1 MNTCH
6 ALDLLLTPFVDGE
19 CTIGERAIVTA
30 HLAGCA
36 ECRRRVE
43 AESTARQILHAHA
56 AAARTM
62 GASPTWR
69 PRVWRLGH
77 PGLRVQS
84 RVHSRALLLLAVLAA
99 GLLVLWLRP
108 AQASAIGVIG
118 DSVCQHK
125 HLFTERFNVDD
136 RTCTLGC
143 VKRGAAFVLVTD
155 NRVYQIRNQELP
167 ELATFAGMRVRVTGN
182 VIGEIGEVIS
192 ITSIAPVGR

>member
-1 MNTCH
+1 MNTCR
-6 ALDLLLTPFVDGE
+6 ALDPLLTPFVDGE
-19 CTIGERAIVTA
+19 CAPEERAIVTA
-30 HLAGCA
+30 HLAECA
-36 ECRRRVE
+36 ECRQRLE
-43 AESTARQILHAHA
+43 AESTARQVLHAHA

-62 GASPTWR
+62 GAPPTWR

-77 PGLRVQS
+77 PAL
-84 RVHSRALLLLAVLAA
+84 RVHSRAFLLVAVLTA

-118 DSVCQHK
+118 DSWCQHK

-155 NRVYQIRNQELP
+155 TRVYQIRNQDLP
-167 ELATFAGMRVRVTGN
+167 ELVNFASMRVRVTGRIN
-182 VIGEIGEVIS
+182 GEVIS
-192 ITSIAPVGR
+192 IKSIAPVGR

>member
-1 MNTCH
+1 
-6 ALDLLLTPFVDGE
+6 
-19 CTIGERAIVTA
+19 
-30 HLAGCA
+30 
-36 ECRRRVE
+36 
-43 AESTARQILHAHA
+43 
-56 AAARTM
+56 
-62 GASPTWR
+62 
-69 PRVWRLGH
+69 
-77 PGLRVQS
+77 
-84 RVHSRALLLLAVLAA
+84 VHSRALLLLAVLAA

-155 NRVYQIRNQELP
+155 TRVYQIRNQDLP
-167 ELATFAGMRVRVTGN
+167 ELVNFASMRVRVTGSIN
-182 VIGEIGEVIS
+182 GEVIS

>member
-6 ALDLLLTPFVDGE
+6 ALDLLFTPFVDGE
-19 CTIGERAIVTA
+19 CTTAEQAIVNA
-30 HLAGCA
+30 HLAECA
-36 ECRRRVE
+36 ECRRRLE
-43 AESTARQILHAHA
+43 AESTARQVLHAHA
-56 AAARTM
+56 AAARTI
-62 GASPTWR
+62 GAPPTWR

-77 PGLRVQS
+77 PGLRV
-84 RVHSRALLLLAVLAA
+84 HSRAFLFVAVLTA

-118 DSVCQHK
+118 DSWCQHK

-155 NRVYQIRNQELP
+155 TRVYQIRNQQLP
-167 ELATFAGMRVRVTGN
+167 ELATFASMRVKVTGTIN
-182 VIGEIGEVIS
+182 GEVIAIKS
-192 ITSIAPVGR
+192 IVAADR